1 MFFSVILSH
10 GVSYK
15 WIRSAAVSYSGLMTG
30 NIFGYVHIFYR
41 QKGQA
46 MENRKNLYMVVADNI
61 RRERRRLRLTQM
73 ELADRADISVDT
85 VKSIERGRRSMSL
98 DTYLGIVQALET
110 SPSALVNGKE
120 PGKYM
125 ERFRYIIDQR
135 SDSEI
140 EFVLHMLEQC

>member
-1 MFFSVILSH
+1 
-10 GVSYK
+10 
-15 WIRSAAVSYSGLMTG
+15 
-30 NIFGYVHIFYR
+30 
-41 QKGQA
+41 

-61 RRERRRLRLTQM
+61 KRERRRLQLTQM

-110 SPSALVNGKE
+110 SPSALVNGKQ

-125 ERFRYIIDQR
+125 ERFRYIVDQR
-135 SDSEI
+135 SESEI
-140 EFVLHMLEQC
+140 EFVPQNHKRWKIHYKRHDSRNQNIRILVLTGNFTQTV

>member
-1 MFFSVILSH
+1 
-10 GVSYK
+10 
-15 WIRSAAVSYSGLMTG
+15 MTG
-30 NIFGYVHIFYR
+30 SIFRYVHIFYR

-46 MENRKNLYMVVADNI
+46 MGNRKDLYMVVADNI
-61 RRERRRLRLTQM
+61 RRERRRLQLTQM

-85 VKSIERGRRSMSL
+85 VKNIERGRRSMSL